1 MPQTFP
7 GSCYCGEVQY
17 KLTLD
22 NPAEDARTSICVS
35 LSLPARTKKIA
46 VPNSQDWTPPVRSA
60 IAFTPSRR
68 LIQIRISPFLLGDKP
83 TPPASIPTPSPNFLP
98 PTPIPSSLSPP
109 SPKTPNPPKAPNY
122 SNPTQH
128 QHCTNC
134 KKFTGGP
141 YGITTKLPRSTY
153 TVTSSPPSLRKH
165 TADNG
170 SGVQLTREFCATCG
184 SGLCEYGANAGANV
198 YVFYGTLGKEGRE
211 ALKPK
216 GEFFTKLRE
225 GWCPEVPVLLV
236 ALMGAA
242 GGGAMVSWLGKGG
255 EKKGGES

>member
-1 MPQTFP
+1 MAQTFP

-22 NPAEDARTSICVS
+22 NPAEDARTSIC
-35 LSLPARTKKIA
+35 
-46 VPNSQDWTPPVRSA
+46 
-60 IAFTPSRR
+60 
-68 LIQIRISPFLLGDKP
+68 
-83 TPPASIPTPSPNFLP
+83 
-98 PTPIPSSLSPP
+98 
-109 SPKTPNPPKAPNY
+109 
-122 SNPTQH
+122 
-128 QHCTNC
+128 HCTNC

-225 GWCPEVPVLLV
+225 GWCPEVP
-236 ALMGAA
+236 GTFQ
-242 GGGAMVSWLGKGG
+242 
-255 EKKGGES
+255 KKEIHQ